1 MIMMDIGTSQ
11 ELLSSL
17 AEISQLDFQIWDA
30 DEGLVFSS
38 GQEGSTEPALK
49 ELRDFSM
56 RIMNQAAFQSGSQET
71 GEDLFGIPI
80 KNGQAIVG
88 SLIALDS
95 NSHGKSPATTGAPPK
110 PSRADEME
118 RFLTHVALQVED
130 RLTFKKEMEQMAIE
144 LTDNFEQLSFYAKIA
159 GRVKT
164 ITFSGTML
172 EELVEELLDTMRT
185 DMAFARLPER
195 PEYNAFTSTQENSAE
210 ILQQDV
216 FVNSLIDAI
225 PLDEPSL
232 KRDNYFIVHDSR
244 EIPAY
249 RDLAPEPYRFLAVK
263 MRHNGNFY
271 GWMGLVSFNLGEIF
285 RRSELRLL
293 NSMAEQVAVVIT
305 NSDLYRDLERFVINM
320 VKSLVYAIEAKD
332 DYTRGHSERV
342 CRYSLL
348 MAERLGLDEDQRKIL
363 QWSSILHDSGKI
375 GIPESILN
383 KPWRLEDEEYQIIK
397 NHPMQGHTILE
408 PLEQLASSLPGMLHH
423 HERYDGAGYPQG
435 LKGKDIPL
443 DARIIA
449 VADTFDAI
457 TSDRAY
463 RPAKSPEEALEV
475 IEKVAGTQL
484 DPDLVEVFK
493 AVFIHDLGCDQECS
507 LEE

>member
-1 MIMMDIGTSQ
+1 MIDLGQSKDF
-11 ELLSSL
+11 LSSL
-17 AEISQLDFQIWDA
+17 SQVSHLHFQIWDA

-38 GQEGSTEPALK
+38 GKEGSKEPALK
-49 ELRDFSM
+49 ELQDFSL
-56 RIMNQAAFQSGSQET
+56 RIMDQAAFQFASQKT
-71 GEDLFGIPI
+71 GADLFGVPI
-80 KNGQAIVG
+80 KNGQAIIG

-95 NSHGKSPATTGAPPK
+95 NSHGKSPGKTTVPPTG
-110 PSRADEME
+110 SRADEME
-118 RFLTHVALQVED
+118 RFLTHVALQVGD
-130 RLTFKKEMEQMAIE
+130 RLTYKQEMEEMALE

-172 EELVEELLDTMRT
+172 RDLVDELQDSMRT

-195 PEYNAFTSTQENSAE
+195 PEYNAFTSTQGISAK
-210 ILQQDV
+210 ITQQDV
-216 FVNSLIDAI
+216 FISSLIESI
-225 PLDEPSL
+225 PLNAPSL
-232 KRDNYFIVHDSR
+232 EKDNYFIVPDSR
-244 EIPAY
+244 ENPEY

-263 MRHNGNFY
+263 MKNSGNFY
-271 GWMGLVSFNLGEIF
+271 GWMGLISFNLGEIF

-293 NSMAEQVAVVIT
+293 NSMAEQIAVVIT

-320 VKSLVYAIEAKD
+320 VKSLVFAIEAKD

-348 MAERLGLDEDQRKIL
+348 MAKRLGLDEDQRKVL

-383 KPWRLEDEEYQIIK
+383 KPWRLEDEEYRIIK
-397 NHPMQGHTILE
+397 NHPKKGHTILE

-435 LKGKDIPL
+435 LKGKEIPL
-443 DARIIA
+443 DARIID

-457 TSDRAY
+457 TSNRAY
-463 RPAKSPEEALEV
+463 RSAMSPEEALKEM
-475 IEKVAGTQL
+475 EKVAGTQL
-484 DPDLVEVFK
+484 DPELVEVFK
-493 AVFIHDLGCDQECS
+493 EVFTHDLECDQECS
-507 LEE
+507 PEE